1 MNSKK
6 NQRKKLKMDLEGTM
20 LQSFNDLDHNSRSDG
35 SLSEGNASTSSEES
49 ASSES
54 DGESSSKRF
63 KPSNCTP
70 PSNK

>member
-6 NQRKKLKMDLEGTM
+6 NQRKKSKMDLEGTV
-20 LQSFNDLDHNSRSDG
+20 LQLFNDLDHNSRIDG

-63 KPSNCTP
+63 KPSDCTP
-70 PSNK
+70 HSNK